1 MIKILNEF
9 LYILIFKKM
18 NSENSSEKLQETINE
33 LNKKLLILKN
43 ALLEERKKTNKLE
56 EEVNNLNNKISE
68 KDEII
73 LNYKNEN
80 ESLNDK
86 INKLNQNENS
96 ENEINTETLQKENQK
111 LQNDLTIFKDQNGV
125 YKLKLELLTSEI
137 ENFKKESNNEIE
149 KLKKDLENEKTLNK
163 INIEKQN
170 GIENISK
177 IVDSKKT
184 EYENKFTELIK
195 TNNDLE
201 KKIKTLIKDNNEIT
215 LQNKV
220 FIDSIAELKNK
231 IEIMGDENYSLNK
244 KLEDKT
250 IITKDFIF
258 RGTYYID
265 GDSET
270 RKQIK
275 LCFGKYENRIEMI
288 FEGEIHKNIQ
298 IKNVTSIKKIQNKK
312 GYIIISFFESNE
324 KIRLICQF
332 TERECEYIIK
342 FFYEIKGD
350 FIENKEKVM
359 MMALNSDNYTY

>member
-1 MIKILNEF
+1 
-9 LYILIFKKM
+9 M

-33 LNKKLLILKN
+33 LNKKLIILKN

-68 KDEII
+68 KDGII

-80 ESLNDK
+80 ESLNNK
-86 INKLNQNENS
+86 INKLNQEENS
-96 ENEINTETLQKENQK
+96 ENEISTETLQKENQQ

-137 ENFKKESNNEIE
+137 ETIKKESNNEIE
-149 KLKKDLENEKTLNK
+149 KLKKDLEDEKTLK
-163 INIEKQN
+163 TINIEKQN
-170 GIENISK
+170 GIENMSK

-184 EYENKFTELIK
+184 EYEKKFTELIK

-201 KKIKTLIKDNNEIT
+201 NKIKTLIKDNNEIT

-220 FIDSIAELKNK
+220 FVDSIAELKNK
-231 IEIMGDENYSLNK
+231 IEKMGDENYLLNK
-244 KLEDKT
+244 KLDDKT
-250 IITKDFIF
+250 IIKKDNIF

-265 GDSET
+265 GEN
-270 RKQIK
+270 KIKKEIK

-288 FEGEIHKNIQ
+288 FEGDIKKNIQ
-298 IKNVTSIKKIQNKK
+298 IKNVTSIRKIQNKN
-312 GYIIISFFESNE
+312 GYIIISFFEKNE

-342 FFYEIKGD
+342 FFNELKGD

>member
-1 MIKILNEF
+1 
-9 LYILIFKKM
+9 M

-33 LNKKLLILKN
+33 LNKKLIILKN

-68 KDEII
+68 KDGII

-80 ESLNDK
+80 ESLNNK
-86 INKLNQNENS
+86 INKLNQNEENS
-96 ENEINTETLQKENQK
+96 ENEINKETLQKENQQ
-111 LQNDLTIFKDQNGV
+111 LQNDLTIIKDQNGV
-125 YKLKLELLTSEI
+125 YKLKLEILTSEI
-137 ENFKKESNNEIE
+137 EKIKKESNNEIE

-170 GIENISK
+170 GIENMSK
-177 IVDSKKT
+177 KVNSKKT

-201 KKIKTLIKDNNEIT
+201 NKIKNLIKDNNEIT

-220 FIDSIAELKNK
+220 FVDSITELKKK
-231 IEIMGDENYSLNK
+231 IEEMGDENYLLNK
-244 KLEDKT
+244 KLDDKT
-250 IITKDFIF
+250 ILKQDYVF
-258 RGTYYID
+258 RGTYYFEGENEIKK
-265 GDSET
+265 E
-270 RKQIK
+270 IK

-298 IKNVTSIKKIQNKK
+298 IKNVTSIKKIQNKN
-312 GYIIISFFESNE
+312 GYIIISFFERNE

-342 FFYEIKGD
+342 FFNQLKGD
-350 FIENKEKVM
+350 LIENKEKVM
-359 MMALNSDNYTY
+359 MMALNIDNYTY

>member
-1 MIKILNEF
+1 
-9 LYILIFKKM
+9 M

-33 LNKKLLILKN
+33 LNKKLIILKN

-68 KDEII
+68 KDGII

-80 ESLNDK
+80 ESLNNK
-86 INKLNQNENS
+86 INKLNQNEENS
-96 ENEINTETLQKENQK
+96 ENEINKETLQKENQQ
-111 LQNDLTIFKDQNGV
+111 LQNDLTIIKDQNGV
-125 YKLKLELLTSEI
+125 YKLKLEILTSEI
-137 ENFKKESNNEIE
+137 EKIKKESNNEIE
-149 KLKKDLENEKTLNK
+149 KLKKDLEDEKTLK
-163 INIEKQN
+163 TMNIEKQN
-170 GIENISK
+170 GIENMSK

-184 EYENKFTELIK
+184 EYEKKFTQLIK

-201 KKIKTLIKDNNEIT
+201 NKIKTLIKDNNEIT

-220 FIDSIAELKNK
+220 FVDSIAELKNK
-231 IEIMGDENYSLNK
+231 IEKMGDENYLLNK
-244 KLEDKT
+244 KLDDKT
-250 IITKDFIF
+250 IIKKDNIF

-265 GDSET
+265 GEN
-270 RKQIK
+270 KIKKEIK

-288 FEGEIHKNIQ
+288 FEGDIKKNIQ
-298 IKNVTSIKKIQNKK
+298 IKNVTSIRKIQNKN
-312 GYIIISFFESNE
+312 GYIIISFFEKNE

-342 FFYEIKGD
+342 FFNELKGD

>member
-1 MIKILNEF
+1 
-9 LYILIFKKM
+9 M

-43 ALLEERKKTNKLE
+43 ALLEERKKTNRLE

-80 ESLNDK
+80 ESLNNK
-86 INKLNQNENS
+86 INKLNQEENS
-96 ENEINTETLQKENQK
+96 ENEISTETLQKENQQ

-137 ENFKKESNNEIE
+137 ETIKKESNNEIE
-149 KLKKDLENEKTLNK
+149 KLKKDLEDEKTLK
-163 INIEKQN
+163 TINIEKQN
-170 GIENISK
+170 GIENMSK

-184 EYENKFTELIK
+184 EYEKKFTELIK

-201 KKIKTLIKDNNEIT
+201 NKIKTLIKDNNEIT

-220 FIDSIAELKNK
+220 FVDSIAELKNK
-231 IEIMGDENYSLNK
+231 IEKMGDENYLLNK
-244 KLEDKT
+244 KLDDKT
-250 IITKDFIF
+250 IIKKDNIF

-265 GDSET
+265 GEN
-270 RKQIK
+270 KIKKEIK

-288 FEGEIHKNIQ
+288 FEGDIKKNIQ
-298 IKNVTSIKKIQNKK
+298 IKNVTSIRKIQNKN
-312 GYIIISFFESNE
+312 GYIIISFFEKNE

-342 FFYEIKGD
+342 FFNELKGD

>member
-1 MIKILNEF
+1 
-9 LYILIFKKM
+9 M

-43 ALLEERKKTNKLE
+43 ALLEERKKTNRLE

-80 ESLNDK
+80 ESLNNK
-86 INKLNQNENS
+86 INKLNQEENS
-96 ENEINTETLQKENQK
+96 ENEISTETLQKENQQ

-137 ENFKKESNNEIE
+137 ETIKKESNNEIE
-149 KLKKDLENEKTLNK
+149 KLKKDLEDEKNLKT

-170 GIENISK
+170 GIVNMSK

-184 EYENKFTELIK
+184 EYEKKFTELIK

-201 KKIKTLIKDNNEIT
+201 NKIKTLIKDNNEIT

-220 FIDSIAELKNK
+220 FVDSIAELKNK
-231 IEIMGDENYSLNK
+231 IEKMGDDNYLLNK
-244 KLEDKT
+244 KLDDKT
-250 IITKDFIF
+250 IIKKDYIF

-265 GDSET
+265 GDN
-270 RKQIK
+270 KMKKGIK

-288 FEGEIHKNIQ
+288 FEGDIKKNIQ
-298 IKNVTSIKKIQNKK
+298 IKNVTSIRKIQNKN
-312 GYIIISFFESNE
+312 GYIVISFFEKNE

-342 FFYEIKGD
+342 FFNELKGD

-359 MMALNSDNYTY
+359 MMALNSDSYTY

>member
-1 MIKILNEF
+1 
-9 LYILIFKKM
+9 M
-18 NSENSSEKLQETINE
+18 NSENSSEKLKETINE

-80 ESLNDK
+80 ESLNNK
-86 INKLNQNENS
+86 INKLNQNEENS
-96 ENEINTETLQKENQK
+96 ENEINKETLQKENQQ

-137 ENFKKESNNEIE
+137 ETIKKESNNEIE

-163 INIEKQN
+163 LNIEKQN
-170 GIENISK
+170 GIENMSK

-201 KKIKTLIKDNNEIT
+201 NKIKTLIKDNNEIT

-250 IITKDFIF
+250 ILTKDFIF

-342 FFYEIKGD
+342 FFKEIKGNL
-350 FIENKEKVM
+350 IENKQKVM
-359 MMALNSDNYTY
+359 MMSLNIDNFAF

>member
-1 MIKILNEF
+1 
-9 LYILIFKKM
+9 M

-43 ALLEERKKTNKLE
+43 ALLEERKKTNRLE

-80 ESLNDK
+80 ESLNNK
-86 INKLNQNENS
+86 INKLNQEENS
-96 ENEINTETLQKENQK
+96 ENEISTETLQKENQQ

-137 ENFKKESNNEIE
+137 ETIKKESNNEIE
-149 KLKKDLENEKTLNK
+149 KLKKDLEDEKTLK
-163 INIEKQN
+163 TINIEKQN
-170 GIENISK
+170 GIENMSK

-184 EYENKFTELIK
+184 EYEKKFTELIK

-201 KKIKTLIKDNNEIT
+201 NKIKTLIKDNNEIT

-220 FIDSIAELKNK
+220 FVDSIEELKNK
-231 IEIMGDENYSLNK
+231 IEKMGDENYLLNK
-244 KLEDKT
+244 KLDDKT
-250 IITKDFIF
+250 IIKKDYIF

-265 GDSET
+265 GEN
-270 RKQIK
+270 KIKKEIK
-275 LCFGKYENRIEMI
+275 LCFGKYENRIEMV
-288 FEGEIHKNIQ
+288 FEGDIKKNIQ
-298 IKNVTSIKKIQNKK
+298 IKNVTSIRKIQNKN
-312 GYIIISFFESNE
+312 GYIIISFFEKNE

-342 FFYEIKGD
+342 FFNELKGD

>member
-1 MIKILNEF
+1 
-9 LYILIFKKM
+9 M

-43 ALLEERKKTNKLE
+43 ALLEERKKTNRLE

-80 ESLNDK
+80 ESLNNK
-86 INKLNQNENS
+86 INKLNQEENS
-96 ENEINTETLQKENQK
+96 ENEISTETLQKENQQ

-137 ENFKKESNNEIE
+137 ETIKKESNNEIE
-149 KLKKDLENEKTLNK
+149 KLKKDLEDEKTLK
-163 INIEKQN
+163 TINIEKQN
-170 GIENISK
+170 GIENMSK

-184 EYENKFTELIK
+184 EYEKKFTELIK

-201 KKIKTLIKDNNEIT
+201 NKIKTLIKDNNEIT

-220 FIDSIAELKNK
+220 FVDSIAELKNK
-231 IEIMGDENYSLNK
+231 IEKMGDENYLLNK
-244 KLEDKT
+244 KLDDKT
-250 IITKDFIF
+250 IIKKDYIF

-265 GDSET
+265 GEN
-270 RKQIK
+270 KIKKEIK

-288 FEGEIHKNIQ
+288 FEGDIKKNIQ
-298 IKNVTSIKKIQNKK
+298 IKNVTSIRKIQNKN
-312 GYIIISFFESNE
+312 GYIIISFFEKNE

-342 FFYEIKGD
+342 FFNELKGD

>member
-1 MIKILNEF
+1 
-9 LYILIFKKM
+9 M

-43 ALLEERKKTNKLE
+43 ALLEERKKTNRLE

-80 ESLNDK
+80 ESLNNK
-86 INKLNQNENS
+86 INKLNQEENS
-96 ENEINTETLQKENQK
+96 ENEISTETLQKENQQ

-137 ENFKKESNNEIE
+137 ETIKKESNNEIE
-149 KLKKDLENEKTLNK
+149 KLKKDLEDEKTLK
-163 INIEKQN
+163 TINIEKQN
-170 GIENISK
+170 GIENMSK

-184 EYENKFTELIK
+184 EYEKKFTELIK

-201 KKIKTLIKDNNEIT
+201 NKIKTLIKDNNEIT

-220 FIDSIAELKNK
+220 FVDSIAELKNK
-231 IEIMGDENYSLNK
+231 IEKMGDENYLLNK
-244 KLEDKT
+244 KLGDKT
-250 IITKDFIF
+250 IIKKDNIF

-265 GDSET
+265 GEN
-270 RKQIK
+270 KIKKEIK

-288 FEGEIHKNIQ
+288 FEGDIKKNIQ
-298 IKNVTSIKKIQNKK
+298 IKNVTSIRKIQNKN
-312 GYIIISFFESNE
+312 GYIIISFFEKNE

-342 FFYEIKGD
+342 FFNELKGD